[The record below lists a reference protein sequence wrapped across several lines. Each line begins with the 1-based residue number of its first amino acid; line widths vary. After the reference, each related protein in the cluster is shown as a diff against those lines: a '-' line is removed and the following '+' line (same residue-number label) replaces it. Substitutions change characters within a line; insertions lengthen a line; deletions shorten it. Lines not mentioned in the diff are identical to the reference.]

1 LENHRDLGSID
12 KGSNN
17 LEVFPLK
24 ASLFDNKV
32 LVIDVKGSYTTKERD
47 VPRDQAS
54 QSIQKREV
62 YAESTPLANDIK
74 LVDSYYTQ
82 AGLEARVLQDGL
94 EVRRKRLL
102 GAKKYIAILST
113 ADFLPD
119 VWILA

>member
-1 LENHRDLGSID
+1 M
-12 KGSNN
+12 
-17 LEVFPLK
+17 FPLK